1 MDIHKQLS
9 VSADA
14 PLPGELSVNK
24 LNWALLFAAAFLFYV
39 NLFVSITV
47 LPQYAMA
54 IGSTPFQ
61 SGLQN
66 TLFFVTAV
74 ILRFYSGPY
83 ADRRGRK
90 PPLLLGAFVFATT
103 PLLLLASSTVW
114 MLILARV
121 YQAIGLATFLQ
132 SGSSLVADMAPE
144 GKRGSYLG
152 AYRLLVVLSVLFGPP
167 AALSLVERSSFQ
179 VCFIGCS
186 LIGFAAL
193 LMLCMVKTPPL
204 PPGETL
210 TSAGSVSI
218 VLRNRRV
225 WPLLSGIALASVSYS
240 ALLTYVIL
248 YISGAS
254 RIANPGVYFLYFGL
268 AGIAANVCAGYLSDR
283 FGRAAVAWPALIL
296 LGLGNLALAFVH
308 TAPTLV
314 IISSVLAGIG
324 VYGSMLVLIAW
335 LIDVVDGK
343 QRATALSLQENT
355 IDLSFAVGTLFFGLA
370 GSHFGFQTAFT
381 AAGFLVITPAIL
393 LLLNKS
399 RGQAP
404 EVI

>member
-1 MDIHKQLS
+1 MNILKKIS
-9 VSADA
+9 VSTGVAVS
-14 PLPGELSVNK
+14 GELSVNK

-39 NLFVSITV
+39 NLFVSITI
-47 LPQYAMA
+47 LPQYAVA

-83 ADRRGRK
+83 VDRRGRK

-103 PLLLLASSTVW
+103 PLLLLAGSTVW

-167 AALSLVERSSFQ
+167 AALSLVERSGFQ
-179 VCFIGCS
+179 ACFIGCA

-193 LMLCMVKTPPL
+193 LMLCMVKAPPL
-204 PPGETL
+204 PQGEAL
-210 TSAGSVSI
+210 TSVGSILV

-240 ALLTYVIL
+240 SLLTYVII
-248 YISGAS
+248 YISDAS
-254 RIANPGVYFLYFGL
+254 RIPNPGVYFLYFGL
-268 AGIAANVCAGYLSDR
+268 AGVAANLCAGYLSDR
-283 FGRAAVAWPALIL
+283 LGRAAVAWPALIL
-296 LGLGNLALAFVH
+296 LGLGNLVLAFVH
-308 TAPTLV
+308 TAPFLV

-335 LIDVVDGK
+335 LIDVV
-343 QRATALSLQENT
+343 QERLRATALSLQENT

-370 GSHFGFQTAFT
+370 GSRFGFQTAFT
-381 AAGFLVITPAIL
+381 AAGFLVLAPPL
-393 LLLNKS
+393 LLLLAGRKHPKALP
-399 RGQAP
+399 G
-404 EVI
+404 